1 MERPYTGHR
10 LRGQYQSSP
19 LLKNPV
25 SAPAVYVLFI
35 IWLLMK
41 HLNLKHA
48 IFLFILK
55 HQWKQR
61 SLQLSVGMIIEMFKL
76 MATILT
82 KRKQKS
88 MFPSRENV
96 IFRSLKSEATSVIL
110 KEKSCSNQILY
121 HYWL

>member
-1 MERPYTGHR
+1 ME
-10 LRGQYQSSP
+10 
-19 LLKNPV
+19 
-25 SAPAVYVLFI
+25 A
-35 IWLLMK
+35 
-41 HLNLKHA
+41 A
-48 IFLFILK
+48 ITSTIG
-55 HQWKQR
+55 R
-61 SLQLSVGMIIEMFKL
+61 DDYRMFKL

-88 MFPSRENV
+88 LFPSRENV